1 MMKEEIRSLLEQLLP
16 LVDFDSDFL
25 FAELDSLG
33 ITAILMTLSNQ
44 YGIDLESEDVTPK
57 NFKNLDSLV
66 ALVNRKLDEKKAAS
80 QD

>member
-1 MMKEEIRSLLEQLLP
+1 MKKKKKKMLEDILP

-33 ITAILMTLSNQ
+33 ITAILMTLSKA
-44 YGIDLESEDVTPK
+44 YGIDLESPDVTPK

-66 ALVNRKLDEKKAAS
+66 ALVQKKIAEKENG
-80 QD
+80 

>member
-1 MMKEEIRSLLEQLLP
+1 MKEDIRKMLEDILP

-33 ITAILMTLSNQ
+33 ITAILMTLSKA
-44 YGIDLESEDVTPK
+44 YGIDLESPDVTPK

-66 ALVNRKLDEKKAAS
+66 AMVQQKISEK
-80 QD
+80 QNG

>member
-1 MMKEEIRSLLEQLLP
+1 MKEEIRTMLEEQLP

-33 ITAILMTLSNQ
+33 IAQILISLSEKYNIPL
-44 YGIDLESEDVTPK
+44 GAKDVTPK

-66 ALVNRKLDEKKAAS
+66 AMVQNKL
-80 QD
+80 